1 VRLFLRNVKS
11 AGFFE
16 QMKGRG
22 VRVISPDKLRVV
34 TPSAKVKDRFII
46 VDAVG
51 VCEQDKTDSHTLN
64 RKPAATL
71 EEVLNYVAQGGTD
84 PEALITLAGRLARLQ
99 RDFSADQLAELKTL
113 AGGKS
118 FPNLAHNLLNAC
130 DPDVQRDAA
139 REQFSITGEPAEEQL
154 SAAAERLAQDAV
166 TPFLKAAFRRRIL
179 EIRQQNEQ
187 TIDRHTIDDV
197 LYSGFDASAVD
208 KAQTRVRDFRAWIEE
223 HKDELTAL
231 QVLYAG
237 TRPLRLSLKDLR
249 QLRDAL
255 ARPPLA
261 TTPEQLWRAYQA
273 MEAERVKR
281 SGGQMLTDLVSL
293 VRHALIPSFS
303 LVPYGEELLERYNAW
318 LVERSVNENFTI
330 EQRAWL
336 DRMAG
341 HIATSLAVKP
351 DDFEY
356 GWFGQHGSLS
366 HAHMLFGDKLLPLMT
381 ELNERLAA

>member
-1 VRLFLRNVKS
+1 
-11 AGFFE
+11 
-16 QMKGRG
+16 M
-22 VRVISPDKLRVV
+22 
-34 TPSAKVKDRFII
+34 
-46 VDAVG
+46 
-51 VCEQDKTDSHTLN
+51 
-64 RKPAATL
+64 
-71 EEVLNYVAQGGTD
+71 
-84 PEALITLAGRLARLQ
+84 
-99 RDFSADQLAELKTL
+99 
-113 AGGKS
+113 
-118 FPNLAHNLLNAC
+118 
-130 DPDVQRDAA
+130 
-139 REQFSITGEPAEEQL
+139 
-154 SAAAERLAQDAV
+154 
-166 TPFLKAAFRRRIL
+166 
-179 EIRQQNEQ
+179 
-187 TIDRHTIDDV
+187 
-197 LYSGFDASAVD
+197 D
-208 KAQTRVRDFRAWIEE
+208 KARAKVRDFCTWIED

-237 TRPLRLSLKDLR
+237 TQPLKLSLKDLR

-273 MEAERVKR
+273 VEAERVKR

-318 LVERSVNENFTI
+318 LVERSVTENFTV

-336 DRMAG
+336 DPMAS

-351 DDFEY
+351 ADFEY